1 VSAPRGYMPV
11 MNKIIDYWRTDPV
24 SDTPAL
30 KSYWIGFGEPFCF
43 GCGWLPPVQY
53 GRKNSWR
60 VAAKWLDR
68 AHLKDHCNG
77 GENEP
82 PNLVPLCH
90 LCHHGMPSFES
101 RDAALQWVCDYPP
114 QDWRLQIWTDFLYQ
128 GFTPTRN
135 TMIRVKLDCL
145 RFIESAGLTE
155 QTPRNNGDYLRA
167 VALIGSRAAK
177 AELAE
182 LQDERNALRAQTDDV
197 NPRDLLEHVYRIR
210 ALDKQIEKLEGP
222 KEVDAE
228 AELATLRA
236 RLADVLRRERDGID
250 QDRADGH
257 MDRARWRTMNERIN
271 GRLGEIEAQ
280 IAAAGSTSPLAIVA
294 AEDIA
299 GTWAGLSVAQRRN
312 IIGALMTPVLH
323 PPGRGTK
330 IFRPETVEVRW
341 NGQL

>member
-1 VSAPRGYMPV
+1 MPV

-53 GRKNSWR
+53 GRTNSWR

-68 AHLKDHCNG
+68 AHLKDYCNG

-101 RDAALQWVCDYPP
+101 RDAALQWVCDHPP
-114 QDWRLQIWTDFLYQ
+114 QDWRFQTWTDFLYQ

-155 QTPRNNGDYLRA
+155 RTPRNNGDYLRA
-167 VALIGSRAAK
+167 VALLGSRAAK

-182 LQDERNALRAQTDDV
+182 LQDERNALHAQTDDV
-197 NPRDLLEHVYRIR
+197 NPRDLIEHVYRIR
-210 ALDKQIEKLEGP
+210 ALDKQIEKLVGP

-228 AELATLRA
+228 VELATLRA
-236 RLADVLRRERDGID
+236 RLDAVKTEHAEGWLDREQAEIATDV
-250 QDRADGH
+250 
-257 MDRARWRTMNERIN
+257 IN
-271 GRLGEIEAQ
+271 SNIAKLTKLSAAQ
-280 IAAAGSTSPLAIVA
+280 QHT
-294 AEDIA
+294 
-299 GTWAGLSVAQRRN
+299 
-312 IIGALMTPVLH
+312 
-323 PPGRGTK
+323 
-330 IFRPETVEVRW
+330 
-341 NGQL
+341 